1 MFINFNY
8 RGVNMSVKFTDWVME
23 EQEKQIEWRVEEYL
37 KKNPNKTPE
46 EAEEYIREKIEEES
60 YNEY

>member
-8 RGVNMSVKFTDWVME
+8 RGFNMSIEFTDYVME

-46 EAEEYIREKIEEES
+46 
-60 YNEY
+60 

>member
-1 MFINFNY
+1 
-8 RGVNMSVKFTDWVME
+8 MSVEFTDWVIE

-46 EAEEYIREKIEEES
+46 EAEEYIREKIERENF
-60 YNEY
+60 NEY